1 MRHSLFA
8 CVPFVL
14 AIAVPALAAESDAE
28 FVDKTANV
36 GMLEVE
42 LGRYASQH
50 AASPSVRSFGQQM
63 VADHSKA
70 NVELNAIAQRSG
82 LTVPAALDAEH
93 KNELDKL
100 TKKTGS
106 DFDKAYMEMMVDG
119 HTDTVQSFRDQAKE
133 AKTEVDRFAAKTL
146 PTLEKHLS
154 QAKSIQDNLQAKS
167 DAAGHSHAAR

>member
-1 MRHSLFA
+1 
-8 CVPFVL
+8 
-14 AIAVPALAAESDAE
+14 
-28 FVDKTANV
+28 NV

-63 VADHSKA
+63 VTDHGKA
-70 NVELNAIAQRSG
+70 NAELGAIARRQG
-82 LTVPAALDAEH
+82 LTVPAAMDDEH
-93 KNELDKL
+93 RQELEKL
-100 TKKTGS
+100 TKKTGE

-119 HTDTVQSFRDQAKE
+119 HKDTVSDFRDQAKE

-154 QAKSIQDNLQAKS
+154 QAKSIQDNLQ
-167 DAAGHSHAAR
+167 